1 MREVLEFCAEPR
13 ILPGV
18 EPIKMQD
25 INDAFDKRNDKEVC
39 FRYVVDR
46 VFLKDAQ

>member
-1 MREVLEFCAEPR
+1 MQKGLEFCAEFR

-18 EPIKMQD
+18 EKIKVQD
-25 INDAFDKRNDKEVC
+25 INDAFDKRNDKEAC
-39 FRYVVDR
+39 FRDVIGM